1 MNLGRLARSFGNAWQ
16 GIKYVFKNEQNF
28 RVQIAAAIVVLV
40 AGVVLRL
47 DRAEFI
53 LILFLIIAVI
63 VLELINSAVE
73 KFADL
78 LKPRLS
84 HQIGVVKDIMAAMVF
99 LAAFGSLVI
108 GLIIFWP
115 HLSECVWQIK

>member
-1 MNLGRLARSFGNAWQ
+1 MSFGDAWQ
-16 GIKYVFKNEQNF
+16 GIKYVFKHEQNF
-28 RVQIAAAIVVLV
+28 RFQAVAAVVVLV
-40 AGVVLRL
+40 AAAVLKL
-47 DRAEFI
+47 DRAEFV
-53 LILFLIIAVI
+53 LIFFLIIAVM

-84 HQIGVVKDIMAAMVF
+84 HQIEVVKDIMAAMVF

-115 HLSECVWQIK
+115 HLNIDLN

>member
-1 MNLGRLARSFGNAWQ
+1 MNLGRLARSFKDAWQ
-16 GIKYVFKNEQNF
+16 GIKYVFRHEQNF
-28 RVQIAAAIVVLV
+28 RVQIAATIVVLA
-40 AGVVLRL
+40 AGVVLKL

-53 LILFLIIAVI
+53 LIFFLIIAVI

-73 KFADL
+73 KFSDL

-84 HQIGVVKDIMAAMVF
+84 HQIQVVKDIMAAMVF

-115 HLSECVWQIK
+115 HLSGFVWQIK

>member
-1 MNLGRLARSFGNAWQ
+1 MFRH
-16 GIKYVFKNEQNF
+16 EQNF
-28 RVQIAAAIVVLV
+28 RLQIAVAVVVLI
-40 AGVVLRL
+40 AGIMLKL

-53 LILFLIIAVI
+53 LIFFLIIAVI

-84 HQIGVVKDIMAAMVF
+84 HQIEVIKDIMAAMVF

-115 HLSECVWQIK
+115 HLGIDLD